1 VTHRSH
7 SLPKVV
13 QSEFLPRRPA
23 VFLDRDGVLNHDRDY
38 VYTPE
43 KFEWISGAQTAI
55 KRLNEAGYY
64 VIVVTNQSGVARGY
78 FDEAAVHRLHAWMND
93 ELAKIGAHID
103 AFYHCPY
110 HPDGTIELYRRHS
123 EDRKPGP
130 GMLLCAK
137 RDWPIDW
144 ERSFLIGDKNTDM
157 QAAAAAG
164 VRGYL
169 FRGGDLCEFVMGG
182 VLPTR

>member
-1 VTHRSH
+1 
-7 SLPKVV
+7 V

-23 VFLDRDGVLNHDRDY
+23 AFLDRDGVLNHDRDY
-38 VYTPE
+38 VCTPD
-43 KFEWISGAQTAI
+43 KFEWICGAQTAI

-78 FDEAAVHRLHAWMND
+78 YDEAAVHRLHGWMNN
-93 ELAKIGAHID
+93 ELEKIGAHID

-110 HPDGTIELYRRHS
+110 HPEGTIEPYRRHS
-123 EDRKPGP
+123 EDRKPSP
-130 GMLLCAK
+130 GMLLRAK

-144 ERSFLIGDKNTDM
+144 QRSFLIGDKNTDI

-164 VRGYL
+164 VPGHL
-169 FRGGDLCEFVMGG
+169 FRGGDLCEFIIRD
-182 VLPTR
+182 VLAAR